1 MFYEQFL
8 TKDYGPKVQNMS
20 VARSTMIVLAILS
33 PFTIGIIGSLIF
45 GSLYLALGIVENK
58 MFLEYEY
65 ELTEGEL
72 VVSKIMSKR
81 RRKVVGTIEVSK
93 VIDIVTTEE
102 CKRRGTKVINAALE
116 KNSEKVILV
125 SSGKQMVG
133 YKMTMD
139 RKLISICKNINSIG
153 FTKA

>member
-8 TKDYGPKVQNMS
+8 TKDYGSKVQNMGM
-20 VARSTMIVLAILS
+20 ARSTMVVLAFLS

-45 GSLYLALGIVENK
+45 GCLYLILGIIENK

-81 RRKVVGTIEVSK
+81 KRKVVGTIEVTK
-93 VIDIVTTEE
+93 VIDIVTADE

-116 KNSEKVILV
+116 KNNEKVVLV
-125 SSGKQMVG
+125 SSGKTMVG
-133 YKMTMD
+133 YKMAMD
-139 RKLISICKNINSIG
+139 RKLTNICKNINSIG